1 MASLQK
7 TYSGDLT
14 ASIARRIG
22 ALVGSAAD
30 TAAEQRALLEGV
42 AATTDTV
49 KDKDGNDVPW
59 GGLSPEESPFYR
71 DFKLPFYKQLGLRVT
86 DGSIFRQALRHKLTP
101 NPMGLLSSRFHKKP
115 FSPEMLTG
123 QRRPLRPRSI
133 VNPKPTNAATM
144 ARLAGQPFA
153 NVGVGSPLKYQR
165 PITRGAS
172 YGATPMLGGG
182 SSSSPLTSTGKGQA
196 IEVKDPKLGKFF
208 TAVSRSLS
216 ASILGMTE
224 KMNSNEESLI
234 SAKDGILG
242 TVKKLEYSS
251 QTLEDKLDAIIKAL
265 REQNR
270 NAFIAEDNKEAARTE
285 ANVELQKIQYE
296 GEVTQTKD
304 EDNAEFAIRDAID
317 EAQDGDQFSPYP
329 TDTGDMWRNK
339 DVTQLSRGG
348 IVDGPQSGYP
358 AILHGRE
365 AVVPLDTPFTRQNYA
380 AGTLGVNKPLTNTV
394 MKDETTA
401 PSFEKF
407 VPNMFKQIIES
418 KVTDLP
424 NIKETTDMLGKAVE
438 LPVKASGLVAF
449 NVLGKA
455 LSGMKTLAGDVTTP
469 LKQVLSPLTAF
480 GVQNNVINSLT
491 RDLNVGGAAVKR
503 QERNKQLGSDQK
515 QGNMLTRFFNKIMS
529 IVNPTPPPDNKDK
542 KKDGDGGP
550 GYVGGGAKYVGGGNV
565 FEGAKNW
572 WNRGRNVRVGGEN
585 TARWF
590 GKGGLLADDAKQLTR
605 TNKAFKSGA
614 GGIKGWR
621 PLKAF
626 TPNMVKTGP
635 TPAVRQAFERPIR
648 SVKGLGTVKG
658 GLVSLILNELMN
670 PAPLADGTLTGN
682 MNVVNSS
689 QFNRTDRSDK
699 MNNFVELRSI
709 ENQISKINNFEAQQ
723 SKIIQINN
731 GGVTTEEKE
740 SSLNHIANNPD
751 TTMDVFFPSPYNY

>member
-14 ASIARRIG
+14 QSIARRLSAI
-22 ALVGSAAD
+22 ASSAAGD
-30 TAAEQRALLEGV
+30 
-42 AATTDTV
+42 AATAR
-49 KDKDGNDVPW
+49 NDA
-59 GGLSPEESPFYR
+59 EEYIIAQNLKALDRPFDPQFR
-71 DFKLPFYKQLGLRVT
+71 RTLKLPFGFEIKGGDYFG
-86 DGSIFRQALRHKLTP
+86 QALRHKFTP
-101 NPMGLLSSRFHKKP
+101 NPMGLFGSRFQKKP
-115 FSPEMLTG
+115 FSEVVQHPFLKG
-123 QRRPLRPRSI
+123 QSYPFSSP
-133 VNPKPTNAATM
+133 VGPFKTNAATQ

-153 NVGVGSPLKYQR
+153 NVGVGAPLKYQR

-182 SSSSPLTSTGKGQA
+182 GSSPLLQQTVKGQA

-224 KMNSNEESLI
+224 KMDSNEESLI

-242 TVKKLEYSS
+242 TIKKLEYSS
-251 QTLEDKLDAIIKAL
+251 QTLEDKLDSIIKAL

-270 NAFIAEDNKEAARTE
+270 NSFIAEDNKESARSK
-285 ANVELQKIQYE
+285 ADLKLGKMQYE
-296 GEVTQTKD
+296 GEVIQQKD
-304 EDNAEFAIRDAID
+304 EDDTEFALRDAID
-317 EAQDGDQFSPYP
+317 EQQDTTGMGADPSPLEGQRYKAP
-329 TDTGDMWRNK
+329 E
-339 DVTQLSRGG
+339 LARGG

-358 AILHGRE
+358 AVLHGRE
-365 AVVPLDTPFTRQNYA
+365 AVIPLDTPFTRQNYS
-380 AGTLGVNKPLTNTV
+380 AGTMGGNTFATNNI

-503 QERNKQLGSDQK
+503 QERNKQLGADQK

-529 IVNPTPPPDNKDK
+529 IVNPPSPDNTDN
-542 KKDGDGGP
+542 KKDGEGGP
-550 GYVGGGAKYVGGGNV
+550 GYAGGGAKYVGGGNV

-658 GLVSLILNELMN
+658 GLLSLILNELMN

-682 MNVVNSS
+682 MNAVNSS

-699 MNNFVELRSI
+699 MNNFVELRSL

-731 GGVTTEEKE
+731 QGTTGVEKE
-740 SSLNHIANNPD
+740 SSLNHIADNPD

>member
-14 ASIARRIG
+14 QSIARRLSAIV
-22 ALVGSAAD
+22 ASAAGD
-30 TAAEQRALLEGV
+30 
-42 AATTDTV
+42 AATV
-49 KDKDGNDVPW
+49 RNDVEKHIIAQNLKAPDR
-59 GGLSPEESPFYR
+59 PFDPQFR
-71 DFKLPFYKQLGLRVT
+71 RTLKLPFGFEIKGGDYFG
-86 DGSIFRQALRHKLTP
+86 QALRHKFTP
-101 NPMGLLSSRFHKKP
+101 NPLGFFGSRFQKKP
-115 FSPEMLTG
+115 FSEVVQHPFFKG
-123 QRRPLRPRSI
+123 QSYPFSSP
-133 VNPKPTNAATM
+133 VGPFKTNAATQ
-144 ARLAGQPFA
+144 AKLAGQPFH
-153 NVGVGSPLKYQR
+153 NVAAGADLKYQK

-172 YGATPMLGGG
+172 YGPVLPSLQG
-182 SSSSPLTSTGKGQA
+182 TGKGQA

-224 KMNSNEESLI
+224 KMDSNEESLI

-270 NAFIAEDNKEAARTE
+270 NAFIAEDNKEAARTD
-285 ANVELQKIQYE
+285 ANVKLQKIQYE
-296 GEVTQTKD
+296 GEVTQKKD
-304 EDNAEFAIRDAID
+304 EDDAEFAIRDAID
-317 EAQDGDQFSPYP
+317 EAQDEDKFSPYP

-339 DVTQLSRGG
+339 DVTQLARGG

-365 AVVPLDTPFTRQNYA
+365 AVIPLDTPFTRQNYA

-394 MKDETTA
+394 MRDETTA

-424 NIKETTDMLGKAVE
+424 NIKETTEMLGKAVE

-503 QERNKQLGSDQK
+503 QERNKQLGADQK

-529 IVNPTPPPDNKDK
+529 IVNPPPPPDNKDN
-542 KKDGDGGP
+542 KKDGEGGP

-626 TPNMVKTGP
+626 TPDMVKTGP

-658 GLVSLILNELMN
+658 GLVTLILNELMN

-682 MNVVNSS
+682 MDVVNSS
-689 QFNRTDRSDK
+689 QFNRTDRTDK

>member
-14 ASIARRIG
+14 QSIARRLS
-22 ALVGSAAD
+22 ALVASAAGD
-30 TAAEQRALLEGV
+30 AATVRNDAEQNIIAQNL
-42 AATTDTV
+42 
-49 KDKDGNDVPW
+49 K
-59 GGLSPEESPFYR
+59 SPDRLFDPQFR
-71 DFKLPFYKQLGLRVT
+71 RTLKLPFGFEIKGGDYFG
-86 DGSIFRQALRHKLTP
+86 QALRHKFTP
-101 NPMGLLSSRFHKKP
+101 NPLGFFGSRFQKKP
-115 FSPEMLTG
+115 FSEVVQHPYLKG
-123 QRRPLRPRSI
+123 QSYPFSSP
-133 VNPKPTNAATM
+133 VGPFKTNAATQ
-144 ARLAGQPFA
+144 ARLAGQPFP
-153 NVGVGSPLKYQR
+153 NVGVGAPLKYQR
-165 PITRGAS
+165 PITR
-172 YGATPMLGGG
+172 GATPMLGGG

-208 TAVSRSLS
+208 TSVSRSLS

-270 NAFIAEDNKEAARTE
+270 NAFIAEDNKEAARDK
-285 ANVELQKIQYE
+285 ANVKLQNIQYE
-296 GEVTQTKD
+296 GEVTQQKD
-304 EDNAEFAIRDAID
+304 EDDHEFAIRDAID
-317 EAQDGDQFSPYP
+317 EAQDGDKFSPYP

-348 IVDGPQSGYP
+348 IVDGPQGGYP

-365 AVVPLDTPFTRQNYA
+365 AVIPLDTPFTRQNYA

-424 NIKETTDMLGKAVE
+424 NIKETTEMLGKAVE

-503 QERNKQLGSDQK
+503 QERNKQLGADQK

-658 GLVSLILNELMN
+658 GLVTLILNELMN

-689 QFNRTDRSDK
+689 QFNRTDKNDK

>member
-14 ASIARRIG
+14 QSIARRLSAIV
-22 ALVGSAAD
+22 ASAAGD
-30 TAAEQRALLEGV
+30 
-42 AATTDTV
+42 AATV
-49 KDKDGNDVPW
+49 RNDVEKHIIAQNLKAPDR
-59 GGLSPEESPFYR
+59 PFDPQFR
-71 DFKLPFYKQLGLRVT
+71 RTLKLPFGFEIKGGDYFG
-86 DGSIFRQALRHKLTP
+86 QALRHKFTP
-101 NPMGLLSSRFHKKP
+101 NPLGFFGSRFQKKP
-115 FSPEMLTG
+115 FSEVVQHPFFKG
-123 QRRPLRPRSI
+123 QSYPFSSP
-133 VNPKPTNAATM
+133 VGPFKTNAATQ
-144 ARLAGQPFA
+144 AKLAGQPFH
-153 NVGVGSPLKYQR
+153 NVAAGADLKYQK

-172 YGATPMLGGG
+172 YGPVLPSLQG
-182 SSSSPLTSTGKGQA
+182 TGKGQA

-224 KMNSNEESLI
+224 KMDSNEESLI

-270 NAFIAEDNKEAARTE
+270 NAFIAEDNKEAARTD
-285 ANVELQKIQYE
+285 ANVKLQKIQYE
-296 GEVTQTKD
+296 GEVTQKKD
-304 EDNAEFAIRDAID
+304 EDDAEFAIRDAID
-317 EAQDGDQFSPYP
+317 EAQDEDKFSPYP

-339 DVTQLSRGG
+339 DVTQLARGG

-365 AVVPLDTPFTRQNYA
+365 AVIPLDTPFTRQNYA

-394 MKDETTA
+394 MRDETTA

-424 NIKETTDMLGKAVE
+424 NIKETTEMLGKAVE

-503 QERNKQLGSDQK
+503 QERNKQLGADQK

-529 IVNPTPPPDNKDK
+529 IVNPPPPPDNKDN
-542 KKDGDGGP
+542 KKDGEGGP

-626 TPNMVKTGP
+626 TPDMVKTGP

-658 GLVSLILNELMN
+658 GLVTLILNELMN

-689 QFNRTDRSDK
+689 QFNRTDRTDK

>member
-1 MASLQK
+1 MATLQK
-7 TYSGDLT
+7 TFQGDLT
-14 ASIARRIG
+14 QSISRRLG
-22 ALVGSAAD
+22 ALVGSASDEAD
-30 TAAEQRALLEGV
+30 QARKTYEIV
-42 AATTDTV
+42 AASMNQE
-49 KDKDGNDVPW
+49 GFW
-59 GGLSPEESPFYR
+59 APEDSPFYR
-71 DFKLPFYKQLGLRVT
+71 SIDLPFGMRIT
-86 DGSIFRQALRHKLTP
+86 DGSLFRQALRHKFTP
-101 NPMGLLSSRFHKKP
+101 NPLGLLSSRFYKKP

-123 QRRPLRPRSI
+123 QRRDIRSPNWNKSP
-133 VNPKPTNAATM
+133 VGPFQTNAATM
-144 ARLAGQPFA
+144 ARLAGQPFH
-153 NVGVGSPLKYQR
+153 NVAAGADLKHQR

-172 YGATPMLGGG
+172 YGVTPMLGGG

-224 KMNSNEESLI
+224 KMDSNEESLI

-242 TVKKLEYSS
+242 TIKKLEFSS

-265 REQNR
+265 REQAR
-270 NAFIAEDNKEAARTE
+270 TAFVAEDNKEKERTD
-285 ANVELQKIQYE
+285 ANIKLQKIQYE
-296 GEVTQTKD
+296 GEVIQKKD
-304 EDNAEFAIRDAID
+304 EDDAEFALRDAID
-317 EAQDGDQFSPYP
+317 EAQDNNDMDGAPSPLEGQRYKAP
-329 TDTGDMWRNK
+329 E
-339 DVTQLSRGG
+339 LARGG

-407 VPNMFKQIIES
+407 VPNMFKEIIES

-424 NIKETTDMLGKAVE
+424 NIKETTEMLGKAVE

-503 QERNKQLGSDQK
+503 QERNKQLGADQK
-515 QGNMLTRFFNKIMS
+515 QGNMLTRFFNSIMN
-529 IVNPTPPPDNKDK
+529 IVNPPPAPSNTDN
-542 KKDGDGGP
+542 KKDGDGGR
-550 GYVGGGAKYVGGGNV
+550 GYVGGGTKYVGGGSGNF

-626 TPNMVKTGP
+626 TPDMVRTGP

-658 GLVSLILNELMN
+658 GLVTLILNELMN

-689 QFNRTDRSDK
+689 QFNRTDKTDK
-699 MNNFVELRSI
+699 MNNIVELRSL
-709 ENQISKINNFEAQQ
+709 ENQISKINNFEEQQ
-723 SKIIQINN
+723 SRIIQINN
-731 GGVTTEEKE
+731 QGTTGVEKE
-740 SSLNHIANNPD
+740 SPLNLIADNPD

>member
-1 MASLQK
+1 MATLQK

-14 ASIARRIG
+14 QSIARRLSAI
-22 ALVGSAAD
+22 AGSASHEAD
-30 TAAEQRALLEGV
+30 QARKTYEIV
-42 AATTDTV
+42 AASMGQEGFWD
-49 KDKDGNDVPW
+49 
-59 GGLSPEESPFYR
+59 PEDSPFYR
-71 DFKLPFYKQLGLRVT
+71 SINLPFGMRIT
-86 DGSIFRQALRHKLTP
+86 DGSLFRQALKYKFTP
-101 NPMGLLSSRFHKKP
+101 NPMGLFGSRFHKKP

-123 QRRPLRPRSI
+123 QRRAIRSPNWNKSP
-133 VNPKPTNAATM
+133 VGPFKTNSYIM
-144 ARLAGQPFA
+144 NKLAGQPFPEV
-153 NVGVGSPLKYQR
+153 NVGAPLKYQR

-172 YGATPMLGGG
+172 YGPAVTPTTPIG

-196 IEVKDPKLGKFF
+196 IQVKDPKLGKFF

-224 KMNSNEESLI
+224 KMDSNEESLI

-242 TVKKLEYSS
+242 TIKKLEFSS

-265 REQNR
+265 REQAR
-270 NAFIAEDNKEAARTE
+270 TAFVAEDNKEKERTD
-285 ANVELQKIQYE
+285 ANIKLQKIQYE
-296 GEVTQTKD
+296 GEVIQKKD
-304 EDNAEFAIRDAID
+304 EDDAEFALRDAID
-317 EAQDGDQFSPYP
+317 EAQDNNDMDGAPSPLEGQRYKAP
-329 TDTGDMWRNK
+329 E
-339 DVTQLSRGG
+339 LARGG

-380 AGTLGVNKPLTNTV
+380 AGTLGVNKPLTNNV

-407 VPNMFKQIIES
+407 VPNMFKEIIES

-424 NIKETTDMLGKAVE
+424 NIKETTEMLGKAVE

-529 IVNPTPPPDNKDK
+529 IVNPPPPDNNDN
-542 KKDGDGGP
+542 KKDGEGGP
-550 GYVGGGAKYVGGGNV
+550 GYVGGGAKYVGGGSGNF

-572 WNRGRNVRVGGEN
+572 WNRGRNVNVKSEN

-590 GKGGLLADDAKQLTR
+590 GRDGLFADDWKQRGKFGKGGKLGGWDFTR
-605 TNKAFKSGA
+605 GFRPGVPANE
-614 GGIKGWR
+614 GG
-621 PLKAF
+621 
-626 TPNMVKTGP
+626 MMSGP
-635 TPAVRQAFERPIR
+635 TPAIRQSVERPLRAIR
-648 SVKGLGTVKG
+648 SLGAAKG
-658 GLVSLILNELMN
+658 GFVGLILNELMN

-689 QFNRTDRSDK
+689 QFNRTDKTDK
-699 MNNFVELRSI
+699 MNNFVELRSL

-731 GGVTTEEKE
+731 QGTTEVEKE
-740 SSLNHIANNPD
+740 SPLNLIADNPD

>member
-14 ASIARRIG
+14 QSIARRLSAI
-22 ALVGSAAD
+22 VGSAAGD
-30 TAAEQRALLEGV
+30 AATVRNDAEQNIIAQNL
-42 AATTDTV
+42 
-49 KDKDGNDVPW
+49 K
-59 GGLSPEESPFYR
+59 SPDRLFDPQFR
-71 DFKLPFYKQLGLRVT
+71 RTLKLPFGFEIKGGDYFG
-86 DGSIFRQALRHKLTP
+86 QALRHKFTP
-101 NPMGLLSSRFHKKP
+101 NPLGFFGSRFQKKP
-115 FSPEMLTG
+115 FSEVVQHPYLKG
-123 QRRPLRPRSI
+123 QSYPFSSP
-133 VNPKPTNAATM
+133 VGPFKTNAATQ
-144 ARLAGQPFA
+144 ARLAGQPFP
-153 NVGVGSPLKYQR
+153 NVGVGAPLKYQR
-165 PITRGAS
+165 PITRGA
-172 YGATPMLGGG
+172 TPMIGGG
-182 SSSSPLTSTGKGQA
+182 SSSSPLMSTRKGQA
-196 IEVKDPKLGKFF
+196 IEVKDPKLGKFLA
-208 TAVSRSLS
+208 AVSRSLS
-216 ASILGMTE
+216 SSIGSMTE
-224 KMNSNEESLI
+224 KVNENEESLI
-234 SAKDGILG
+234 TVKEGILG
-242 TVKKLEYSS
+242 TVKKLEYNSDL
-251 QTLEDKLDAIIKAL
+251 LETKLDAIIDSI
-265 REQNR
+265 RQQNTD
-270 NAFIAEDNKEAARTE
+270 IKKEADVKE
-285 ANVELQKIQYE
+285 ADKKEADIEQQKIQYE
-296 GEVTQTKD
+296 GEVIQKRA
-304 EDNAEFAIRDAID
+304 EDDAEFAARDARD
-317 EAQDGDQFSPYP
+317 EAEDNQFSPYP
-329 TDTGDMWRNK
+329 TDTGDMWRNAPEMA
-339 DVTQLSRGG
+339 RGG

-358 AILHGRE
+358 AVLHGRE
-365 AVVPLDTPFTRQNYA
+365 AVIPLDTPFTRQNYST
-380 AGTLGVNKPLTNTV
+380 GTMGGNTSITNNI

-480 GVQNNVINSLT
+480 GVQNNVINSLS

-503 QERNKQLGSDQK
+503 QERNKQLGADQK
-515 QGNMLTRFFNKIMS
+515 QGNMLTRFFNSIMS
-529 IVNPTPPPDNKDK
+529 IVNPEPTPKVPDNKDK
-542 KKDGDGGP
+542 KDGSGGP
-550 GYVGGGAKYVGGGNV
+550 GYVGGGARYAGGGPGNIV
-565 FEGAKNW
+565 EGAKNW
-572 WNRGRNVRVGGEN
+572 WNRGRNVRVAGEN

-590 GKGGLLADDAKQLTR
+590 GKGSLMADDAKQLTR

-635 TPAVRQAFERPIR
+635 TPAVRQLVERPLR
-648 SVKGLGTVKG
+648 TAKSMGTVKG
-658 GLVSLILNELMN
+658 GLLSLILNELMN

-682 MNVVNSS
+682 MNAVNSS

-699 MNNFVELRSI
+699 MNNFVELRSL

-731 GGVTTEEKE
+731 SGVTTEEKE
-740 SSLNHIANNPD
+740 SSLNHIADNPD

>member
-14 ASIARRIG
+14 QSIARRLSAIV
-22 ALVGSAAD
+22 ASAAGD
-30 TAAEQRALLEGV
+30 
-42 AATTDTV
+42 AATV
-49 KDKDGNDVPW
+49 RNDAEKYIIAQN
-59 GGLSPEESPFYR
+59 LKSPDRLFDPQFR
-71 DFKLPFYKQLGLRVT
+71 RTLKLPFGFEIKGGDYFG
-86 DGSIFRQALRHKLTP
+86 QALRHKFTP
-101 NPMGLLSSRFHKKP
+101 NPLGFFGSRFQKKP
-115 FSPEMLTG
+115 FSEVVQHPYLKG
-123 QRRPLRPRSI
+123 QSYPFSSP
-133 VNPKPTNAATM
+133 VGPFKTNSYM
-144 ARLAGQPFA
+144 MNKLAGQPFPEV
-153 NVGVGSPLKYQR
+153 NVGAPLKYQR

-172 YGATPMLGGG
+172 YGPAIPSLQG
-182 SSSSPLTSTGKGQA
+182 TGKGQA

-270 NAFIAEDNKEAARTE
+270 NAFIAEDNKEAARTD
-285 ANVELQKIQYE
+285 ANVKLQKIQYE
-296 GEVTQTKD
+296 GEVTQKKD
-304 EDNAEFAIRDAID
+304 EDDAEFAIRDAID
-317 EAQDGDQFSPYP
+317 EAQDEDKFSPYP

-339 DVTQLSRGG
+339 DVTQLARGG

-365 AVVPLDTPFTRQNYA
+365 AVIPLDTPFTRQNYA

-394 MKDETTA
+394 MRDETTA

-424 NIKETTDMLGKAVE
+424 NIKETTEMLGKAVE

-491 RDLNVGGAAVKR
+491 RDLNVGGAAIKR

-529 IVNPTPPPDNKDK
+529 IVNPPPPPDNKDK
-542 KKDGDGGP
+542 DKDGEGGP

-572 WNRGRNVRVGGEN
+572 WNRGRNVNVKGEN

-590 GKGGLLADDAKQLTR
+590 GRDGLFADDWKQRGKFGKGGKLGGWDFTR
-605 TNKAFKSGA
+605 GFRPGVPANE
-614 GGIKGWR
+614 GG
-621 PLKAF
+621 
-626 TPNMVKTGP
+626 MMSGP
-635 TPAVRQAFERPIR
+635 TPAIRQSVERPLRAIR
-648 SVKGLGTVKG
+648 SLGAAKG
-658 GLVSLILNELMN
+658 GFVGLILNELMN

-689 QFNRTDRSDK
+689 QFNRTDRTDK